1 MLEVFEPPSLPPRM
15 YSTLSMGMRLAT
27 AIASSASEFDFYTP
41 LTPTPTPAHSTSH
54 DGVVQGRVEG
64 REGSLGAVLSFS
76 ESIQHPDP

>member
-27 AIASSASEFDFYTP
+27 TIASSASDFDFYTSH
-41 LTPTPTPAHSTSH
+41 THTHTHHSTSH

-64 REGSLGAVLSFS
+64 REGALEAFRSFS
-76 ESIQHPDP
+76 ESIQHPGP